1 MTSTTP
7 VEPESPPPP
16 VDAGKGSMPA
26 SRRRLAILAG
36 GAIMALV
43 YVVTLFGYWWLS
55 GSAKELEASN
65 EGNGSE
71 TVVLIT
77 LQSLRTVDYKVD
89 AKVLVVP
96 ADSLVDDNLD
106 VLKEDIAVRLH
117 PWNSLG
123 DLKFPAGAAP
133 AEVTTTIDVNGDVNT
148 WPFDTYQTEGISA
161 DLLIGEGDDRKI
173 VPAKVEI
180 AGALQGWD
188 LSSEQVAPAPA
199 AKGDGDATQVTF
211 SRALGPLAFD
221 LGIVVVLIT
230 LPTIAIFT
238 SVLVITRRKQFQ
250 MPFATW
256 YAAMLFAIVPLRNI
270 LPGAPPPGAWIDVAL
285 VLWVIVAL
293 VTAMVMVVISWYRQ
307 VD

>member
-1 MTSTTP
+1 MTTTP
-7 VEPESPPPP
+7 AEPQTPAPAASPAPR
-16 VDAGKGSMPA
+16 GKKA
-26 SRRRLAILAG
+26 AIVTVLVVILAYL
-36 GAIMALV
+36 A
-43 YVVTLFGYWWLS
+43 TLFGYWWLS
-55 GSAKELEASN
+55 GSAKELEAAN

-77 LQSLRTVDYKVD
+77 LQALRTVDYKAD

-96 ADSLVDDNLD
+96 ADSLVDSKLD
-106 VLKEDIAVRLH
+106 VLKEDISVRLH

-148 WPFDTYQTEGISA
+148 WPFDSYKTEGISA
-161 DLLIGEGDDRKI
+161 DLLIGEGEDRKI
-173 VPAKVEI
+173 VPAKVQI

-188 LSSEQVAPAPA
+188 LSSEEVAPAPA

-221 LGIVVVLIT
+221 LGIVVVLLT

-270 LPGAPPPGAWIDVAL
+270 LPGAPPPGAWIDVSL

-293 VTAMVMVVISWYRQ
+293 VAAMVMVVISWYKQ

>member
-1 MTSTTP
+1 MTTTP
-7 VEPESPPPP
+7 AEPQTPAPAANPAP
-16 VDAGKGSMPA
+16 RGKKA
-26 SRRRLAILAG
+26 AIVTVLVVILAYL
-36 GAIMALV
+36 A
-43 YVVTLFGYWWLS
+43 TLFGYWWLS
-55 GSAKELEASN
+55 GSAKELEATN
-65 EGNGSE
+65 DGNGSE

-77 LQSLRTVDYKVD
+77 LQALRTVDYKAD

-96 ADSLVDDNLD
+96 ADTLVDSKLD
-106 VLKEDIAVRLH
+106 VLKQDIAVRLH

-148 WPFDTYQTEGISA
+148 WPFDRYKTEGISA
-161 DLLIGEGDDRKI
+161 DLLIGEGEDRKI
-173 VPAKVEI
+173 VPAKVEVT
-180 AGALQGWD
+180 GALQGWD
-188 LSSEQVAPAPA
+188 LASDTVAPAPA
-199 AKGDGDATQVTF
+199 AKGDGDATQVIF

-221 LGIVVVLIT
+221 LGIVVVLLT

-270 LPGAPPPGAWIDVAL
+270 LPGAPPPGAWIDVSL

-293 VTAMVMVVISWYRQ
+293 VAAMVMVVISWYKQ

>member
-1 MTSTTP
+1 MTTTP
-7 VEPESPPPP
+7 AEPQTPAPAAKPAP
-16 VDAGKGSMPA
+16 RGKKA
-26 SRRRLAILAG
+26 AIVTVLVVILAYL
-36 GAIMALV
+36 A
-43 YVVTLFGYWWLS
+43 TLFGYWWLS
-55 GSAKELEASN
+55 GSAKELEATN
-65 EGNGSE
+65 DGNGSE
-71 TVVLIT
+71 TVVLVT
-77 LQSLRTVDYKVD
+77 LQALRTVDYKAD

-96 ADSLVDDNLD
+96 ADTLVDSKLD
-106 VLKEDIAVRLH
+106 VLKQDIAVRLH

-148 WPFDTYQTEGISA
+148 WPFDRYKTEGISA
-161 DLLIGEGDDRKI
+161 DLLIGEGEDRKI

-180 AGALQGWD
+180 TGALQGWD
-188 LSSEQVAPAPA
+188 LSSDTVAPAPA
-199 AKGDGDATQVTF
+199 AKGDGDATQVIF

-221 LGIVVVLIT
+221 LGIVVVLLT

-238 SVLVITRRKQFQ
+238 SVLVISRRKQFQ

-270 LPGAPPPGAWIDVAL
+270 LPGAPPPGAWIDVSL

-293 VTAMVMVVISWYRQ
+293 VAAMVMVVISWYKQ

>member
-1 MTSTTP
+1 ML
-7 VEPESPPPP
+7 V
-16 VDAGKGSMPA
+16 V
-26 SRRRLAILAG
+26 ILAYL
-36 GAIMALV
+36 A
-43 YVVTLFGYWWLS
+43 TLFGYWWLS
-55 GSAKELEASN
+55 GSAKELEAAN

-77 LQSLRTVDYKVD
+77 LQALRTVDYKAD

-96 ADSLVDDNLD
+96 ADSLVDSKLD
-106 VLKEDIAVRLH
+106 VLKEDISVRLH

-148 WPFDTYQTEGISA
+148 WPFDSYKTEGISA
-161 DLLIGEGDDRKI
+161 DLLIGEGEDRKI
-173 VPAKVEI
+173 VPAKVQI

-188 LSSEQVAPAPA
+188 LSSEEVAPAPPA

-221 LGIVVVLIT
+221 LGIVVVLLT

-270 LPGAPPPGAWIDVAL
+270 LPGGAPPPGAGSTSV
-285 VLWVIVAL
+285 
-293 VTAMVMVVISWYRQ
+293 SCCG
-307 VD
+307 

>member
-1 MTSTTP
+1 MTTAPAEPQTP
-7 VEPESPPPP
+7 APAP
-16 VDAGKGSMPA
+16 KPA
-26 SRRRLAILAG
+26 SRGKTVAILTV
-36 GAIMALV
+36 LV
-43 YVVTLFGYWWLS
+43 VVLAYIVTLFGYWWLS
-55 GSAKELEASN
+55 GSAKELEASG

-71 TVVLIT
+71 TTVLIT
-77 LQSLRTVDYKVD
+77 LQSLRTVDYKAD
-89 AKVLVVP
+89 AKVLVIP
-96 ADSLVDDNLD
+96 ADSLVDEKLD
-106 VLKEDIAVRLH
+106 TLKEDIAVRLH

-133 AEVTTTIDVNGDVNT
+133 AEVTTTIDVDGDVNT
-148 WPFDTYQTEGISA
+148 WPFDRYETQGISA
-161 DLLIGEGDDRKI
+161 DLLVGEGEDRKI
-173 VPAKVEI
+173 IPAKVQI

-188 LSSEQVAPAPA
+188 LSSEQVAPSPN

-221 LGIVVVLIT
+221 LGIVIVLLT

-270 LPGAPPPGAWIDVAL
+270 LPGAPPPGAWIDMAL

-293 VTAMVMVVISWYRQ
+293 VAAMVMVVISWFKQ

>member
-1 MTSTTP
+1 ML
-7 VEPESPPPP
+7 V
-16 VDAGKGSMPA
+16 V
-26 SRRRLAILAG
+26 ILAYL
-36 GAIMALV
+36 A
-43 YVVTLFGYWWLS
+43 TLFGYWWLS
-55 GSAKELEASN
+55 GSAKELEAAN

-77 LQSLRTVDYKVD
+77 LQALRTVDYKAD

-96 ADSLVDDNLD
+96 ADSLVDSKLD
-106 VLKEDIAVRLH
+106 VLKEDISVRLH

-148 WPFDTYQTEGISA
+148 WPFDSYKTEGISA
-161 DLLIGEGDDRKI
+161 DLLIGEGEDRKI
-173 VPAKVEI
+173 VPAKVQI

-188 LSSEQVAPAPA
+188 LSSEEVAPAPA

-221 LGIVVVLIT
+221 LGIVVVLLT

-270 LPGAPPPGAWIDVAL
+270 LPGAPPPGAWIDVSL

-293 VTAMVMVVISWYRQ
+293 VAAMVMVVISWYKQ

>member
-1 MTSTTP
+1 VAVVGT
-7 VEPESPPPP
+7 
-16 VDAGKGSMPA
+16 A
-26 SRRRLAILAG
+26 
-36 GAIMALV
+36 AIMALI
-43 YVVTLFGYWWLS
+43 YVATLFGYWWLS
-55 GSAKELEASN
+55 GSAKELEPTN

-96 ADSLVDDNLD
+96 ADSLVDDKLD

-133 AEVTTTIDVNGDVNT
+133 SEVTTTIDVNGDVNT
-148 WPFDTYQTEGISA
+148 WPFDTYRTEGISA
-161 DLLIGEGDDRKI
+161 DLLVGEGEDRKI
-173 VPAKVEI
+173 IPAKVEV
-180 AGALQGWD
+180 AGGLQGWD
-188 LSSEQVAPAPA
+188 LSSDTVAPAPA
-199 AKGDGDATQVTF
+199 AKGSDEAVQVTF

-221 LGIVVVLIT
+221 LGIVLVLLT
-230 LPTIAIFT
+230 LPTIAMFT

>member
-1 MTSTTP
+1 MTTTP
-7 VEPESPPPP
+7 AEPQTPAPAASPAPR
-16 VDAGKGSMPA
+16 GKKA
-26 SRRRLAILAG
+26 AIVTVLVV
-36 GAIMALV
+36 ILV
-43 YVVTLFGYWWLS
+43 YLATLFGYWWLS
-55 GSAKELEASN
+55 GSAKELEAAN

-71 TVVLIT
+71 TIVLIT
-77 LQSLRTVDYKVD
+77 LQALRTVDYKAD

-96 ADSLVDDNLD
+96 ADSLVDSKLD
-106 VLKEDIAVRLH
+106 VLKEDISVRLH

-148 WPFDTYQTEGISA
+148 WPFDSYKTEGISA
-161 DLLIGEGDDRKI
+161 DLLIGEGEDRKI
-173 VPAKVEI
+173 VPAKVQI

-188 LSSEQVAPAPA
+188 LSSEEVAPAPA

-221 LGIVVVLIT
+221 LGIVVVLLT

-270 LPGAPPPGAWIDVAL
+270 LPGAPPPGAWIDVSL

-293 VTAMVMVVISWYRQ
+293 VAAMVMVVISWYKQ

>member
-1 MTSTTP
+1 
-7 VEPESPPPP
+7 
-16 VDAGKGSMPA
+16 MPA
-26 SRRRLAILAG
+26 SRRAVAIVVG
-36 GAIMALV
+36 GAIMVLIYAA
-43 YVVTLFGYWWLS
+43 TLFGYWWLS
-55 GSAKELEASN
+55 GSAKELEATNDGS
-65 EGNGSE
+65 GSE

-77 LQSLRTVDYKVD
+77 LQSLRTVDYKAD

-96 ADSLVDDNLD
+96 ADSLVDDKLD

-148 WPFDTYQTEGISA
+148 WPFDTYRTEGISA
-161 DLLIGEGDDRKI
+161 DLLVGEGENRKI
-173 VPAKVEI
+173 IPAKVEI

-188 LSSEQVAPAPA
+188 LSSDTVAPSPQ
-199 AKGDGDATQVTF
+199 AKGNGDATQVTF

-221 LGIVVVLIT
+221 LGIVVVLLT
-230 LPTIAIFT
+230 LPSIAMFT
-238 SVLVITRRKQFQ
+238 AVLVITRRKQFQ

-293 VTAMVMVVISWYRQ
+293 VTSMVMVVISWYRQ

>member
-1 MTSTTP
+1 MTTTP
-7 VEPESPPPP
+7 AEPQTPAPAAKPAP
-16 VDAGKGSMPA
+16 RGKTA
-26 SRRRLAILAG
+26 AIVTVLVVILAYL
-36 GAIMALV
+36 A
-43 YVVTLFGYWWLS
+43 TLFGYWWLS
-55 GSAKELEASN
+55 GSAKELEATN
-65 EGNGSE
+65 DGNGSE

-77 LQSLRTVDYKVD
+77 LQALRTVDYKAD

-96 ADSLVDDNLD
+96 ADTLVDSKLD
-106 VLKEDIAVRLH
+106 VLKQDIAVRLH

-148 WPFDTYQTEGISA
+148 WPFDRYKTEGISA
-161 DLLIGEGDDRKI
+161 DLLIGEGEDRKI
-173 VPAKVEI
+173 VPAKVEVT
-180 AGALQGWD
+180 GALQGWD
-188 LSSEQVAPAPA
+188 LASDTVAPAPA
-199 AKGDGDATQVTF
+199 AKGDGDATQVIF

-221 LGIVVVLIT
+221 LGIVVVLLT

-270 LPGAPPPGAWIDVAL
+270 LPGAPPPGAWIDVSL

-293 VTAMVMVVISWYRQ
+293 VAAMVMVVISWYKQ

>member
-1 MTSTTP
+1 MTTTTP
-7 VEPESPPPP
+7 AEPEAP
-16 VDAGKGSMPA
+16 VPAAAKPAPRGKTA
-26 SRRRLAILAG
+26 AIVTVLIVILAYL
-36 GAIMALV
+36 A
-43 YVVTLFGYWWLS
+43 TLFGYWWLS
-55 GSAKELEASN
+55 GSAKELEATS

-77 LQSLRTVDYKVD
+77 LQALRTVDYKVD
-89 AKVLVVP
+89 AKVLVSP
-96 ADSLVDDNLD
+96 ADSLVDEKLD
-106 VLKEDIAVRLH
+106 VLKEDISVRLH

-148 WPFDTYQTEGISA
+148 WPFDRYRTEGISA
-161 DLLIGEGDDRKI
+161 DLLIGEGDERQI
-173 VPAKVEI
+173 VPARVEI

-188 LSSEQVAPAPA
+188 LSSEQVPPAPA
-199 AKGDGDATQVTF
+199 AKGDSDATQVTF

-221 LGIVVVLIT
+221 LGIVVVLLT
-230 LPTIAIFT
+230 LPSIAIFT

-293 VTAMVMVVISWYRQ
+293 VAAMVMVVISWYKQ

>member
-1 MTSTTP
+1 M
-7 VEPESPPPP
+7 
-16 VDAGKGSMPA
+16 
-26 SRRRLAILAG
+26 
-36 GAIMALV
+36 
-43 YVVTLFGYWWLS
+43 
-55 GSAKELEASN
+55 EASG

-71 TVVLIT
+71 TTVLIT
-77 LQSLRTVDYKVD
+77 LQTLRTVDYKVD
-89 AKVLVVP
+89 AKVLVIP
-96 ADSLVDDNLD
+96 ADSLVDEKLD

-123 DLKFPAGAAP
+123 DLKYPAGASP
-133 AEVTTTIDVNGDVNT
+133 AEVSTTIDVDGDVNT
-148 WPFDTYQTEGISA
+148 WPFDRYQTQGISA
-161 DLLIGEGDDRKI
+161 DILVGEGEDRKI
-173 VPAKVEI
+173 IPAKVEI

-188 LSSEQVAPAPA
+188 LSSEQVPPSPN

-221 LGIVVVLIT
+221 LGIVIVLLT

-238 SVLVITRRKQFQ
+238 SILVITRRKQFQ

-270 LPGAPPPGAWIDVAL
+270 LPGAPPPGAWIDMAL

-293 VTAMVMVVISWYRQ
+293 VAAMVMVVISWFKQ

>member
-1 MTSTTP
+1 MTTTTP
-7 VEPESPPPP
+7 AEPEAP
-16 VDAGKGSMPA
+16 VPAAVAPAPRGKTA
-26 SRRRLAILAG
+26 AIVTVLIVILAYL
-36 GAIMALV
+36 A
-43 YVVTLFGYWWLS
+43 TLFGYWWLS
-55 GSAKELEASN
+55 GSAKELESTS

-77 LQSLRTVDYKVD
+77 LQALRTVDYKAD
-89 AKVLVVP
+89 AKVLVIP
-96 ADSLVDDNLD
+96 ADSLVDEKLD
-106 VLKEDIAVRLH
+106 VLKEDISVRLH

-148 WPFDTYQTEGISA
+148 WPFDRYRTDGISA
-161 DLLIGEGDDRKI
+161 DLLIGEGDERQI
-173 VPAKVEI
+173 VPARVEI

-188 LSSEQVAPAPA
+188 LSSEEVAPAPA
-199 AKGDGDATQVTF
+199 AKGDSDAIQVTF

-221 LGIVVVLIT
+221 LGIVVVLLT
-230 LPTIAIFT
+230 LPSIAIFT

-293 VTAMVMVVISWYRQ
+293 VAAMVMVVISWYKQ

>member
-1 MTSTTP
+1 MP
-7 VEPESPPPP
+7 GKRP
-16 VDAGKGSMPA
+16 AG
-26 SRRRLAILAG
+26 RRAAI
-36 GAIMALV
+36 ITVLV
-43 YVVTLFGYWWLS
+43 VLIVYIVTLFGYWWLS
-55 GSAKELEASN
+55 GSAKELEATN

-77 LQSLRTVDYKVD
+77 LQALRTVDYKAD

-96 ADSLVDDNLD
+96 ADSLVDSKLD

-148 WPFDTYQTEGISA
+148 WPFDRYKTEGLSA

-173 VPAKVEI
+173 VPARVEI

-188 LSSEQVAPAPA
+188 LASEEVAPVPA
-199 AKGDGDATQVTF
+199 AKGDGEATQVTF

-221 LGIVVVLIT
+221 LGIVVVLLT

-270 LPGAPPPGAWIDVAL
+270 LPGAPPPGAWIDVSL
-285 VLWVIVAL
+285 VLWVLVAL
-293 VTAMVMVVISWYRQ
+293 VAAMVMVVISWYKQ

>member
-1 MTSTTP
+1 VTTTP
-7 VEPESPPPP
+7 AEPQTPAPAAKPAP
-16 VDAGKGSMPA
+16 RGKKA
-26 SRRRLAILAG
+26 AIVTVLVVILAYL
-36 GAIMALV
+36 A
-43 YVVTLFGYWWLS
+43 TLFGYWWLS
-55 GSAKELEASN
+55 GSAKELEATN
-65 EGNGSE
+65 DGNGSE

-77 LQSLRTVDYKVD
+77 LQALRTVDYKAD

-96 ADSLVDDNLD
+96 ADTLVDSKLD
-106 VLKEDIAVRLH
+106 VLKQDIAVRLH

-148 WPFDTYQTEGISA
+148 WPFDRYKTEGISA
-161 DLLIGEGDDRKI
+161 DLLIGEGEDRKI
-173 VPAKVEI
+173 VPAKVEVT
-180 AGALQGWD
+180 GALQGWD
-188 LSSEQVAPAPA
+188 LASDTVAPAPA
-199 AKGDGDATQVTF
+199 AKGDGDATQVIF

-221 LGIVVVLIT
+221 LGIVVVLLT

-270 LPGAPPPGAWIDVAL
+270 LPGAPPPGAWIDVSL

-293 VTAMVMVVISWYRQ
+293 VAAMVMVVISWYKQ

>member
-7 VEPESPPPP
+7 AEPEASAPA
-16 VDAGKGSMPA
+16 DAEKGSKPA
-26 SRRRLAILAG
+26 SRRVVAVVVTA
-36 GAIMALV
+36 AIMALI
-43 YVVTLFGYWWLS
+43 YVATLFGYWWLS
-55 GSAKELEASN
+55 GSAKELGPVDL
-65 EGNGSE
+65 GNGSE

-96 ADSLVDDNLD
+96 ADSLVDDKLD
-106 VLKEDIAVRLH
+106 VLKEDISVRLH

-133 AEVTTTIDVNGDVNT
+133 AEATTTIDVNGDVNT

-161 DLLIGEGDDRKI
+161 DLLVGEGEDRKV
-173 VPAKVEI
+173 VPARVEVE
-180 AGALQGWD
+180 GSMQGWD
-188 LSSEQVAPAPA
+188 LSSDTVAPAPA
-199 AKGDGDATQVTF
+199 AKGDGDAIQVTM

-221 LGIVVVLIT
+221 LGIVVVLLT
-230 LPTIAIFT
+230 LPTIAMFT
-238 SVLVITRRKQFQ
+238 AVLVITRRKQFQ

-293 VTAMVMVVISWYRQ
+293 VTAMVMVVISWYKQ